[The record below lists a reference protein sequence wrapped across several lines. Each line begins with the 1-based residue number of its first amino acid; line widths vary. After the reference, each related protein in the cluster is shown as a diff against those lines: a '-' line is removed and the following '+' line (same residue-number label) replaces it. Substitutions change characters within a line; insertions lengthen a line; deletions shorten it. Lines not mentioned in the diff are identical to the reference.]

1 MTVFVMIRHGQSQA
15 NLDFRFAGQS
25 DSPLT
30 EQGIQQAERLAEWV
44 TGQYCIDRIY
54 SSDLCRAYQTAVP
67 VARRMGLDI
76 IKDES
81 FREIFAGRWQ
91 GQAYEL
97 IKETYGD
104 DYACWLSDIGRARC
118 TEGESVRELAER
130 VTLRMKELGE
140 KESGKTILISTH
152 ATPIRAFQTVCQRG
166 DVSFAKDIPWTAN
179 ASVSV
184 CVYEKGIFSFDL
196 IGYND
201 YLDDLKSKFPSG
213 IV

>member
-1 MTVFVMIRHGQSQA
+1 MIRHGQSQA

-30 EQGIQQAERLAEWV
+30 EQGVLQAERLTEWV
-44 TGQYCIDRIY
+44 AGHYTIDKIY

-97 IKETYGD
+97 IKETYAD

-118 TEGESVRELAER
+118 TEGES
-130 VTLRMKELGE
+130 
-140 KESGKTILISTH
+140 GKTVLISTH

-166 DVSFAKDIPWTAN
+166 DVSFAKDVPWTAN

-184 CVYEKGIFSFDL
+184 CVYEKGEFSFSL

-201 YLDDLKSKFPSG
+201 YLADLKSKFPSG